1 MSVQVSVDLT
11 TKENFQDRRA
21 HPRYEH
27 NFSITVSGYTL
38 NGVDI
43 SLGGLAF
50 ESIKPIRKFK
60 EGRLLK
66 KVTVHPQEQP
76 SYVIRQIMI
85 VSVRKLASKVIY
97 GAKVVKLSE
106 AEQTLHQQI
115 LTEIESLQSLDS
127 VEEAYEEDN
136 EPTSSSQTARP
147 ALTPHI
153 ENRLLAALHQLKKV
167 YIYHLP
173 PELVAAKQELY
184 KANPNLNIIENLVKK
199 NPETLAVFI
208 QIAQD
213 AYPNKSID
221 QIMKVRTIISLIGLD
236 NFYELITAAILVR
249 NHENT
254 PLENAIMKHGMN
266 AALAA
271 AELSDSIDNIS
282 RSEAY
287 LAGLMQ
293 NIGAV
298 FLSKAD
304 PENYRAIFL
313 KSLSNPYSARQQ
325 ELDEYQTSHCEA
337 GVIIAK
343 KWQMPSE
350 IYKGILLH
358 HSREIPKDIHLTHGK
373 ISNTAMLMML
383 SDFVAASAM
392 GQQYIT
398 EEFKQSL
405 ELANSHL
412 KIKPEHV
419 RAAYNMVTMRGHK
432 VQDIIGRH

>member
-1 MSVQVSVDLT
+1 MSAQVALDLT
-11 TKENFQDRRA
+11 AKDAFKDRRV
-21 HPRYEH
+21 HPRFEH
-27 NFSITVSGYTL
+27 NFSITVKGFTL

-43 SLGGLAF
+43 SFGGLSF
-50 ESIKPIRKFK
+50 ESIRHIRKFK
-60 EGRLLK
+60 VGRLLK
-66 KVTVHPQEQP
+66 KVIVQPQGQP
-76 SYVIRQIMI
+76 PYVIGQIMI
-85 VSVRKLASKVIY
+85 VSVRQLSGKVIY
-97 GAKVVKLSE
+97 GAKVVKLSQ
-106 AEQTLHQQI
+106 AEQALHQQI
-115 LTEIESLQSLDS
+115 LAEAESLNALESES
-127 VEEAYEEDN
+127 EAN
-136 EPTSSSQTARP
+136 EAGLESTSSNQSAKP
-147 ALTPHI
+147 NLTPHI
-153 ENRLLAALHQLKKV
+153 ENRLIAALNQLKKV
-167 YIYHLP
+167 YVYHLP

-184 KANPNLNIIENLVKK
+184 KASPNLTTVENLIKK
-199 NPETLAVFI
+199 NPETLAQFI
-208 QIAQD
+208 KIAQD

-221 QIMKVRTIISLIGLD
+221 QIMKVRTIINLIGLD
-236 NFYELITAAILVR
+236 NVFELLTAAILVR

-254 PLENAIMKHGMN
+254 PLEKAIMKHGMN

-271 AELSDSIDNIS
+271 AELSDSIDGIS

-325 ELDEYQTSHCEA
+325 ELDQYETSHCEA

-343 KWQMPSE
+343 NWKLPPE

-358 HSREIPKDIHLTHGK
+358 HSRQIPEEIHQTHSQ
-373 ISNTAMLMML
+373 ICNTALLMML

-398 EEFKQSL
+398 EEFKQSR
-405 ELANSHL
+405 ELAANHL
-412 KIKPEHV
+412 KIKAEHV
-419 RAAYNMVTMRGHK
+419 RAAYQMVATQGYK
-432 VQDIIGRH
+432 VHEIIGRR